1 MGYFLE
7 SFLSEIDRTKIEITA
22 YSASRIEDELTQRI
36 KKHFDAWKR
45 IDGLNDIEAA
55 KMIHDDGIGILFDLS
70 GHTQFNRLPVFAWRP
85 APVQVTWLGYFAT
98 TGIKQIDYILGDP
111 LVTPDGEENH
121 FTEEPWRLPESYF
134 CFSMPDIDI
143 DIEGLPAA
151 DNKFITYGCFNSL
164 IKMNDAVV
172 SVWAEILNR
181 SGNARLFLKTKL
193 LGDKVQREK
202 VRRRFLEAGIT
213 EDRLI
218 LEGGSPRLEL
228 LECYNRV
235 DISLDPFPYPGGT
248 TSVESLWMGV
258 PVLTRKGNHFLSH
271 VGETIVTNAGLSDWI
286 AGDDIDYI
294 NRALSFGSDLE
305 SLSALRRGL
314 RSRLDDSALYNGRL
328 FARHFEDAIEGMWV
342 RWEGSGR

>member
-1 MGYFLE
+1 M
-7 SFLSEIDRTKIEITA
+7 
-22 YSASRIEDELTQRI
+22 
-36 KKHFDAWKR
+36 
-45 IDGLNDIEAA
+45 
-55 KMIHDDGIGILFDLS
+55 
-70 GHTQFNRLPVFAWRP
+70 
-85 APVQVTWLGYFAT
+85 
-98 TGIKQIDYILGDP
+98 
-111 LVTPDGEENH
+111 
-121 FTEEPWRLPESYF
+121 
-134 CFSMPDIDI
+134 
-143 DIEGLPAA
+143 
-151 DNKFITYGCFNSL
+151 
-164 IKMNDAVV
+164 
-172 SVWAEILNR
+172 
-181 SGNARLFLKTKL
+181 
-193 LGDKVQREK
+193 
-202 VRRRFLEAGIT
+202 VRG

-286 AGDDIDYI
+286 AGDDVDYI

-328 FARHFEDAIEGMWV
+328 FARQFEDAIEGMWV